1 VCSRTAAVSGPHD
14 RQIVRHRPLADQR
27 LPGLLSAVMRKRS
40 LKEIFLESEIVYVI
54 TRGQWIIGDSRLFI
68 GKNPEG
74 RSVVDL
80 CRQADRFDG
89 HRVDMITYTPV
100 DTDGPEVYAVYQT
113 RGIPIKTKRLDH
125 AAVDLAKANG
135 TLVGYV
141 QRVMALSD

>member
-1 VCSRTAAVSGPHD
+1 
-14 RQIVRHRPLADQR
+14 
-27 LPGLLSAVMRKRS
+27 M
-40 LKEIFLESEIVYVI
+40 ESEVVYIIVM
-54 TRGQWIIGDSRLFI
+54 GNLIIGDSRLFI

-74 RSVVDL
+74 ISVVAL

-100 DTDGPEVYAVYQT
+100 HTHGDEVYAVYQT
-113 RGIPIKTKRLDH
+113 RSIPIMTKRLDQ